1 MEAIPLSSQSD
12 VSEEEL
18 SRARLYRLL
27 SRLLGAPA
35 DDELLLFLR
44 SLKGDDSPLGQGLA
58 ALSGVAG
65 RLSVEEVAQE
75 FNDLFIG
82 VIQGELL
89 PYGSH
94 YLTGFL
100 NEKPLADLR
109 DAMSELG
116 IARSDAASEPEDHI
130 ASLLEI
136 MHGMILGDYGKP
148 VSLAD
153 QFKFFKDHVE
163 TWSIKFF
170 EDLEAAK
177 SARLFMSVGLIGRLF
192 MEIEG
197 EAFKIAA

>member
-1 MEAIPLSSQSD
+1 ML
-12 VSEEEL
+12 
-18 SRARLYRLL
+18 
-27 SRLLGAPA
+27 
-35 DDELLLFLR
+35 LR

-58 ALSGVAG
+58 ALSEVAD

-75 FNDLFIG
+75 FHDLFIG
-82 VIQGELL
+82 VTRGELL

-94 YLTGFL
+94 YLPGFL
-100 NEKPLADLR
+100 NEKPLAELR
-109 DAMSELG
+109 GTMSELG

-130 ASLLEI
+130 ASLFEM

-163 TWSIKFF
+163 TWAIKFF